1 MSRAFYVASPVW
13 SLSRSTPTMMKSLF
27 AVFLLVLVSGLPCWC
42 RVRDG
47 ELNFVVLGDW
57 GGQPTTPYTTPTE
70 REVAAQM
77 GKTAAAVGSKFTL
90 ALGDNFYDTGVKDVS
105 DLRFQETFEVG
116 SAAGI
121 GNIHVEFICHL
132 LRMCSQRKLCRAV
145 GTLCVETT
153 TTMAM
158 RRQKWHTP
166 RYLSDGTCLSC
177 TTLR

>member
-1 MSRAFYVASPVW
+1 
-13 SLSRSTPTMMKSLF
+13 MKSLF

-105 DLRFQETFEVG
+105 DPRFQETFEVG
-116 SAAGI
+116 SAQQLELETYMWNSSAICSECVHRGSSAEPLVRCVWKPRPLWQCVGRSGI
-121 GNIHVEFICHL
+121 HQDI
-132 LRMCSQRKLCRAV
+132 S
-145 GTLCVETT
+145 
-153 TTMAM
+153 AM
-158 RRQKWHTP
+158 VHA
-166 RYLSDGTCLSC
+166 
-177 TTLR
+177 